1 MKKRKPSRRI
11 ILKAD
16 WEIQK
21 LHAANQIVAEVLLM
35 LRENLQQGI
44 TTYDLDRLAE
54 EFIVAKSAVPAFKG
68 YRGFPATACIS
79 INDEVVHGIPSPKRV
94 INAGDLVSIDVGAVF
109 DGYYGD
115 AALSTVADGVNNP
128 EAETLIKTT
137 RDALYKGIEK
147 VKKGR
152 RLGDLCY
159 AIQHHVES
167 AGFEVVKQFVGHGI
181 GRSLH
186 EPPEVPNYG
195 RPGTGPV
202 LKKGMVIAIEP
213 MVSAGSADVRVL
225 SDGWTAV
232 TADGSL
238 SAHYEHSVA
247 LTEGGPLVLSE
258 LKQDS

>member
-11 ILKAD
+11 TLKAD

-21 LHAANQIVAEVLLM
+21 LHSVNQIVAEVLLM
-35 LRENLQQGI
+35 LKENLQQGI

-54 EFIVAKSAVPAFKG
+54 EFIVARSATPAFKG
-68 YRGFPATACIS
+68 YRGYPATTCIS
-79 INDEVVHGIPSPKRV
+79 INDEIVHGIPSPKRV
-94 INAGDLVSIDVGAVF
+94 IEAGDLVSIDVGAVLE
-109 DGYYGD
+109 GYYGD
-115 AALSTVADGVNNP
+115 AAFSIVAAGAENP
-128 EAETLIKTT
+128 DADILINTT
-137 RDALYKGIEK
+137 REALYRGIEK

-152 RLGDLCY
+152 RLGDICF
-159 AIQHHVES
+159 AIQRHVEA

-181 GRSLH
+181 GRNLH

-195 RPGTGPV
+195 RRGTGPV

-238 SAHYEHSVA
+238 AAHYEHSIAV
-247 LTEGGPLVLSE
+247 TDSGPLILSE
-258 LKQDS
+258 LNQIS